1 MPSIVEATGRA
12 DHGTLSATIRGVDE
26 LADCLRTWRDRLDAS
41 ALGLPVDGRRRAP
54 GLRREELAR
63 LAGVSPDYLT
73 RLEQG
78 RATRPSPSVLGAL
91 ARALLLTEP
100 EREHLYRVAGQAA
113 PGPSAVERE
122 LTPTVERMLE
132 RLADVPVIVF
142 DATWSIVAANPLAD
156 ALLGAPDGN
165 IVWRH
170 FTGAPSRLIR
180 GTADDAVFE
189 AEVVADLHD
198 ALGRYP
204 DDEPLRRLIAD
215 LRAVSPRFRELWERR
230 PVARRKSDRKTIAH
244 PELGHLTVDCD
255 VLTVSGSDL
264 RLVVYTAAP
273 GSPDAEALARL
284 HDSAYARASA

>member
-1 MPSIVEATGRA
+1 
-12 DHGTLSATIRGVDE
+12 VDE
-26 LADCLRTWRDRLDAS
+26 LARCLRTWRDRLDPA

-54 GLRREELAR
+54 GLRRDELAR
-63 LAGVSPDYLT
+63 LAGVSLDYLT

-91 ARALLLTEP
+91 ARSLRLSEP
-100 EREHLYRVAGQAA
+100 EEAHLYRVAGQAP
-113 PGPSAVERE
+113 PGPGTIERE
-122 LTPTVERMLE
+122 LTPTVRRMLD

-142 DATWSIVAANPLAD
+142 DATWSVVAANPLAD
-156 ALLGAPDGN
+156 ALLGEPDGN

-170 FTGAPSRLIR
+170 FTGAPSRVLR
-180 GTADDAVFE
+180 GSADDAVFE
-189 AEVVADLHD
+189 VEVVADLHD

-215 LRAVSPRFRELWERR
+215 LSAVSSRFAELWERR

-244 PELGHLTVDCD
+244 PELGPLTVDCD

-284 HDSAYARASA
+284 QDSAYARASA